1 MQDHHL
7 HLKRSKCEFGLT
19 AVSYLGHLISSDGVA
34 MDQHKI
40 QAVLSFLGLAG
51 YYRRFIRNFGT
62 IAAPLMALLRKEGFH
77 WNEAAATAFSEL
89 QHALT
94 AAPVLQL
101 PDFTTDFIVEC
112 DASRSGFGAVLHQGG
127 GPVAFFSKPIV
138 RRHAKLAAY
147 ERELISLVQAV
158 RH

>member
-1 MQDHHL
+1 
-7 HLKRSKCEFGLT
+7 
-19 AVSYLGHLISSDGVA
+19 
-34 MDQHKI
+34 
-40 QAVLSFLGLAG
+40 
-51 YYRRFIRNFGT
+51 
-62 IAAPLMALLRKEGFH
+62 MALLRKEGFH
-77 WNEAAATAFSEL
+77 WNEAVATAFSEL

-101 PDFTTDFIVEC
+101 PDFTTNFIVEC
-112 DASRSGFGAVLHQGG
+112 DASRSEFGAVLHQGG